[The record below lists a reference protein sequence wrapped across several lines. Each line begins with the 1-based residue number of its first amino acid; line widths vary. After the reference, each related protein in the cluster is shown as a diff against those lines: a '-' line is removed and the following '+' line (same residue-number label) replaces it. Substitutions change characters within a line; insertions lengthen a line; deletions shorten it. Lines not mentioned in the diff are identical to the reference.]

1 MEALKI
7 LWDGLTGKVGDW
19 FYAFVDKVK
28 ERPVGTVLFLVVA
41 FSIVL
46 AYFWLK

>member
-19 FYAFVDKVK
+19 FYAFVDKV
-28 ERPVGTVLFLVVA
+28 RDNPVRVVMFLFVLFA
-41 FSIVL
+41 IVL
-46 AYFWLK
+46 VFIWLW